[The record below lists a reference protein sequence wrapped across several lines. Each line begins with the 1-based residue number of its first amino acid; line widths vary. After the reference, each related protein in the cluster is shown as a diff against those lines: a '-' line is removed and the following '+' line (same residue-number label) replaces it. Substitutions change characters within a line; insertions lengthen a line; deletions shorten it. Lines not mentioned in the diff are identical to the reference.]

1 MAINKKV
8 LTGFFILLALLL
20 IISSLSIFQMS
31 RMGDHSKEI
40 KENWVPSMSLI
51 SEINALGTNVP
62 RLVNRIGLES
72 DPQEISKLLSQLQ
85 VFQERIHK
93 STMEYEKLIN
103 SDEERQLYSEYKQL
117 WTAYEQ
123 QLQQVINMAKG
134 SDTGKT
140 IQEVKKVTATWEQS
154 QQTLVKLKE
163 MNQRGATEATNQ
175 SVNIYNSA
183 FITVS
188 IVSLIALAVG
198 IALAIMTVRD
208 LRSVASSIH
217 LSSQT
222 VASSSEEITASIQEM
237 AGGSLHQTNM
247 VNNISEMIEEMDKA
261 IGQIASNIEQTSS
274 LVNQTSDI
282 AENGGK
288 MMNKAMSGMQEI
300 SKKVYELLDNSKK
313 IDLIVTTI
321 KDIADQTKLLAL
333 NASIEAARAGEHGR
347 GFAVV
352 ADSVGKLANQS
363 GEATKEIIQL
373 VHTMQASTQDAVE
386 TVRTGNELITNAGHS
401 FTEIIAYVNNSAER
415 ITDVAA
421 SCEEQSAKTST
432 ILHSAQSIAAVTE
445 QTSASTEETASAT
458 EELASMAEKLNVLV
472 SKL

>member
-8 LTGFFILLALLL
+8 LTGFLILLSLLL
-20 IISSLSIFQMS
+20 IISSLSVFQMS
-31 RMGDHSKEI
+31 RMGDQSTQI
-40 KENWVPSMSLI
+40 KENWVPSLALI

-62 RLVNRIGLES
+62 RLLNQIGLET
-72 DPQEISKLLSQLQ
+72 DAQEISKMESQIKVYLD
-85 VFQERIHK
+85 RIHK
-93 STMEYEKLIN
+93 STLEYEKLID
-103 SDEERQLYSEYKQL
+103 SDAERQIYGEYKQYWQAFEL
-117 WTAYEQ
+117 
-123 QLQQVINMAKG
+123 QLPQVIELAKG
-134 SDTGKT
+134 TDTGKT
-140 IQEVKKVTATWEQS
+140 IREVKKVTPTWEQS
-154 QQTLVKLKE
+154 QQVLIKLKE
-163 MNQRGATEATNQ
+163 LNQNGATQATIE
-175 SVNIYNSA
+175 SVTIYNSA

-188 IVSLIALAVG
+188 VVSLIALIAG
-198 IALAIMTVRD
+198 ILLAFITLRD
-208 LRSVASSIH
+208 LRSIAASIH

-261 IGQIASNIEQTSS
+261 IGQIATNVEQTSS
-274 LVNQTSDI
+274 LVNQTSGI

-288 MMNKAMSGMQEI
+288 MMSKAMTGMQEI
-300 SKKVYELLDNSKK
+300 SQKVHYLLDNSQK

-373 VHTMQASTQDAVE
+373 VHTMQASTRDAVE
-386 TVRTGNELITNAGHS
+386 TVRAGNDLITSAGQS
-401 FTEIIAYVNNSAER
+401 FTEIIQYVNHSAER
-415 ITDVAA
+415 ITEVAA
-421 SCEEQSAKTST
+421 SCEEQSAQTSN

-458 EELASMAEKLNVLV
+458 EELSGMAEKLNELV